1 MTEPQ
6 PPGWLP
12 AQLNRGWTYSDRVS
26 QAQVP
31 VPVLI
36 SVFLADRYR
45 HSAAPLW
52 RKRLQEGEILLNGRR
67 LDGDGLLQAGDRLQW
82 QRPPWRE
89 QAVPASWRVIHDDG
103 DLYVIDKPSGLP
115 VLPAGGFLEHTLLRL
130 LEQSFIGQG
139 PDQGLAF
146 AAPPRPVHR
155 LGRHTSGLLVC
166 ARRPQS
172 RAWLSARLRES
183 TAQLLN
189 QPGPDARS
197 AASPAGACRK
207 VYRALTV
214 PAPLQLVPGESLA
227 ISTPIGRR
235 PHTGLGQ
242 IWAAAAGPDDP
253 GALPAWSEL
262 RLLERRPQGHLVEVT
277 IRTGRPHQIRIHL
290 ASAGVP
296 LLGDPLYRPGGEP
309 WSGALPGDGG
319 YLLHAHRLRLPLPA
333 GGWLDLEASLPPEL
347 S

>member
-1 MTEPQ
+1 MTEPL

-12 AQLNRGWTYSDRVS
+12 ARLNQGWTYSERVN
-26 QAQVP
+26 QAQA
-31 VPVLI
+31 PVLI

-45 HSAAPLW
+45 HSEASLW
-52 RKRLQEGEILLNGRR
+52 RARLQEGEILLNGRR
-67 LDGDGLLQAGDRLQW
+67 LDGDGLLSAGDRLQW

-89 QAVPASWRVIHDDG
+89 EAVPASWRLIHDDG

-115 VLPAGGFLEHTLLRL
+115 VLPAGGFLDHTVLRL
-130 LEQSFIGQG
+130 LERSFPGHG
-139 PDQGLAF
+139 PEGGEAF
-146 AAPPRPVHR
+146 PALPRPVHR

-183 TAQLLN
+183 TAELHPQAR
-189 QPGPDARS
+189 PDVHS
-197 AASPAGACRK
+197 APTAAACRK

-214 PAPLQLVPGESLA
+214 PAPLQLGLGESLA
-227 ISTPIGRR
+227 ITTPIGLR
-235 PHTGLGQ
+235 PHAVLGQ

-262 RLLERRPQGHLVEVT
+262 RLLERRSQGHLVEVT

-290 ASAGVP
+290 ASLGIP
-296 LLGDPLYRPGGEP
+296 LLGDPLYGPGGEP
-309 WSGALPGDGG
+309 LPGALPGDGG
-319 YLLHAHRLRLPLPA
+319 YRLHAHRLRLPLPA
-333 GGWLDLEASLPPEL
+333 GDWLDLEAPAPGEL
-347 S
+347 C

>member
-12 AQLNRGWTYSDRVS
+12 AQFNQGWTYSDRVS
-26 QAQVP
+26 QAQAQ

-36 SVFLADRYR
+36 SVFLAERYR

-52 RKRLQEGEILLNGRR
+52 RQRLQEGEILLNGRR
-67 LDGDGLLQAGDRLQW
+67 LDGDGPLHAGDRLQW

-89 QAVPASWRVIHDDG
+89 EAVPARWRVIHDDG

-130 LEQSFIGQG
+130 LERSC
-139 PDQGLAF
+139 
-146 AAPPRPVHR
+146 AAQALPRPVHR

-189 QPGPDARS
+189 QPGSEARS
-197 AASPAGACRK
+197 AATRAGACRK

-214 PAPLQLVPGESLA
+214 PAPLQLAPGESLA
-227 ISTPIGRR
+227 ITTPIGRR
-235 PHTGLGQ
+235 PHAGLGQ
-242 IWAAAAGPDDP
+242 IWAADGPDDP
-253 GALPAWSEL
+253 GALPAWSEM
-262 RLLERRPQGHLVEVT
+262 RLLERRPQGHLVEVS
-277 IRTGRPHQIRIHL
+277 IHTGRPHQIRIHL

-309 WSGALPGDGG
+309 RPGALPGDGG

-333 GGWLDLEASLPPEL
+333 GGWLDLEAPVPPEL